1 MEYVVGP
8 ILALLLGMKFTDYRT
23 KQNLEAITKLQAQ
36 QTAVEKQ
43 LVEAEKELPKKM
55 MNTMLPVA
63 KAVVKLNEQ
72 VGL

>member
-8 ILALLLGMKFTDYRT
+8 ILALLLGMKFTDYRV
-23 KQNLEAITKLQAQ
+23 KQNLELINKLQSQ
-36 QTAVEKQ
+36 QTSVEKK
-43 LVEAEKELPKKM
+43 LVETEQELPKRVM
-55 MNTMLPVA
+55 TAVLPVA

>member
-8 ILALLLGMKFTDYRT
+8 ILALLIGMKFTDYRA

-43 LVEAEKELPKKM
+43 LVTAEQELPKRLM
-55 MNTMLPVA
+55 TTVLPVA
-63 KAVVKLNEQ
+63 KAVAKLNEQ